1 MGTNQKKRISKKARM
16 RRKKYLRNAVLAV
29 FLLLLGIRL
38 FWGKEDSEGEKKTSE
53 QKGAKAV
60 VAAVGNI
67 VDTEPEDG
75 KKTEDTEGARNS
87 KSTKDDKS
95 AEDIKDEEEGWGSYK
110 TKEDMKEE
118 EWEQLP
124 EKLKEFYER
133 YEESREF
140 IVNYWENKGKEFDIN
155 LEEYKDCKEVP
166 LLMQWDK
173 RWGYEE
179 YSGNAFGVTGCGPTC
194 LSMAAIYLKQDVSL
208 NPKWMMEFSIR
219 NGYSVTGSGSAWALI
234 GEGAKKLGM
243 ESEELPLSE
252 SVMKNRLQ
260 NGCVIIVVLGPGDFT
275 DTGHFIVIYDYD
287 EEGFIIRDPNSG
299 KNTEKKWTYEEL
311 KGQIKNLWALSEKEM
326 A

>member
-29 FLLLLGIRL
+29 CLIFLAIRL
-38 FWGKEDSEGEKKTSE
+38 FGGKEDSEGEKKTSE
-53 QKGAKAV
+53 QKESKAV
-60 VAAVGNI
+60 VAVVGNI
-67 VDTEPEDG
+67 VDTEP
-75 KKTEDTEGARNS
+75 
-87 KSTKDDKS
+87 
-95 AEDIKDEEEGWGSYK
+95 EEGWGSYK

-234 GEGAKKLGM
+234 GEGSEKLGM
-243 ESEELPLSE
+243 ESEELPLSQ

-275 DTGHFIVIYDYD
+275 DKGHFIVIYDYD
-287 EEGFIIRDPNSG
+287 EEGFIIRDPNSL
-299 KNTEKKWTYEEL
+299 KNTEKKWSYEEL